1 MIRITL
7 IFLLLLSAPFSAA
20 FAQSAAAVPE
30 NVLRL
35 SLMPGWRMAD
45 GSHMAALRIQ
55 LKPGWK
61 TYWRAPGDAGI
72 PPQFNWR
79 GSKNIAAVK
88 FRWPRPKVSYANGM
102 RSIVYKDEVIIPVQ
116 ITPKHKNQPVSIS
129 GQAELGVCQEICV
142 PVSVNFAAKV
152 NAKNNTP
159 DPVIRAA
166 LKKQPI
172 SASKAGVK
180 SVTCTVEPISDGLR
194 VTATVK
200 MPSTG
205 KGEIAVL
212 EMTDQNIWVSEATTK
227 RNGAT
232 LTAISDLVG
241 PSNAPFMLDRSKL
254 RITVIGANKA
264 VDILGCTG

>member
-7 IFLLLLSAPFSAA
+7 IFLLLLNAPFSAA
-20 FAQSAAAVPE
+20 FAQSGAAVPE

-72 PPQFNWR
+72 PPQFGWR

-88 FRWPRPKVSYANGM
+88 FYWPRPKVSYVNGM

-142 PVSVNFAAKV
+142 PVSVSFAAKL
-152 NAKNNTP
+152 NAKNSTP
-159 DPVIRAA
+159 DPMIRAA
-166 LKKQPI
+166 LKKQPV
-172 SASKAGVK
+172 SAHKAGVS
-180 SVTCTVEPISDGLR
+180 SVTCAIEPISDGLR
-194 VTATVK
+194 VTATIK

-205 KGEIAVL
+205 KGEIAIL
-212 EMTDQNIWVSEATTK
+212 EMADQSIWVSEASMK
-227 RNGAT
+227 RNGST
-232 LTAISDLVG
+232 LTATSDLVG
-241 PSNAPFMLDRSKL
+241 PSNAPFILDRSKL

-264 VDILGCTG
+264 VDIQGCTG